1 MQVYCNVSYSPRK
14 RDDGWQIP
22 GRHSFEDKRESGDQL
37 LGRQPRGGKVEDG
50 RRGVGFWNHVSYWIL
65 FISLSSLKNSRGHWN
80 LYLDEVGGGK
90 FTNAVSASAQFSHSV
105 VSDSLQPHW
114 LQHARLPC
122 PSITNSWSLL
132 KLMSIELVIPSS
144 NFILCHPLLPLP
156 SIFPS
161 IKVFSNELCF
171 FCVHQVAKVLEFQL
185 QHQPFQWIFRTYF
198 L

>member
-1 MQVYCNVSYSPRK
+1 MVEEVL
-14 RDDGWQIP
+14 G
-22 GRHSFEDKRESGDQL
+22 FETMC
-37 LGRQPRGGKVEDG
+37 
-50 RRGVGFWNHVSYWIL
+50 YWIL

-132 KLMSIELVIPSS
+132 KLMSIELVMAS
-144 NFILCHPLLPLP
+144 NHLILCHPLLLLPLIFT
-156 SIFPS
+156 SIGSFPMSQFFTSGGQS
-161 IKVFSNELCF
+161 IGVSASISIRIDEYSGLISYRMD
-171 FCVHQVAKVLEFQL
+171 
-185 QHQPFQWIFRTYF
+185 W
-198 L
+198 